1 MNIKKIEEVIKLMK
15 RNDVSYMNYKDK
27 SIELELDLKNKI
39 SEGTSPETVVS
50 EEDNNISENKQQ
62 HNHAT
67 IDAEILGTFYLQDEE
82 QLSNPLVKVGDE
94 VKKGQTIGYIES
106 MKVLNEVICE
116 YDGVVEG
123 IHISHG
129 DPVEYGQ
136 IIITLK

>member
-116 YDGVVEG
+116 YDGVVED

-136 IIITLK
+136 IIITFK